1 MQNQIK
7 GFKIPLNCNKD
18 YLGKVNLS
26 DLETYGIGIQLVRF
40 DDDNK
45 RTSSVKVPMTPFLVP
60 LSESVTIFD

>member
-7 GFKIPLNCNKD
+7 GFKIPLNNNED
-18 YLGKVNLS
+18 YLGKSKLS